1 MTEYSECNGSGIRND
16 KQPNIRHAFGGPLY
30 RWSFASVAGFP
41 DQEARWLYEI
51 QPEVE
56 KFNLKLNKKKAASF
70 KLQAPSL
77 TVTEGYYRIIKKEKY
92 GQRNK
97 RQINQPVN

>member
-1 MTEYSECNGSGIRND
+1 LIGSSEELEYSKFTSTTWNYD

-30 RWSFASVAGFP
+30 RWSFASAAGFP

-56 KFNLKLNKKKAASF
+56 KFNLKLNKKKAASS
-70 KLQAPSL
+70 KLQASSL
-77 TVTEGYYRIIKKEKY
+77 TVTEGYYRI
-92 GQRNK
+92 
-97 RQINQPVN
+97 

>member
-1 MTEYSECNGSGIRND
+1 MRKVQQTYRSGIRND

-56 KFNLKLNKKKAASF
+56 KFNLELNKKKSFKQQAASF
-70 KLQAPSL
+70 KLDNEAGIL
-77 TVTEGYYRIIKKEKY
+77 
-92 GQRNK
+92 
-97 RQINQPVN
+97 